1 MFKKL
6 AHHWG
11 LTQGVL
17 FPALKTRYEF
27 PVETERHRRLITL
40 IETLRVDRF
49 IQTYYGCV
57 GRPLKDRSTIAHVFL
72 AKAVYN
78 ITDTKFMR
86 ELLRTDYTLRRIC
99 GFINLRSIPSEA
111 TFSRA
116 FAEFA
121 QTELPQRIHE
131 SLIKEHYQEEIVYHS
146 SRDATAIEARESV
159 KIEAVEASQEVN
171 KTIQVK
177 KKRGRPKKG
186 EERIQEKPL
195 RRLEKQPSM
204 ALSHMLDDLPKGCDI
219 GTKKNSKGFKI
230 SWKGYKLHI
239 DVGDGD
245 IPLSAVLTSASVH
258 DSQVAIPLSTMTSAR
273 AKVCY
278 ELMDAAY
285 DAHEIRGF
293 IRSKGRVDL
302 IDFNHRSPND
312 TRKFENFEAERYK
325 QRNSAERVNSLLKD
339 NYAGCGFHVRGHS
352 KIAAHLLFSITCI
365 AAEQMLRLISTIST

>member
-6 AHHWG
+6 SHHWG

-17 FPALKTRYEF
+17 FSALKTRYEF

-40 IETLRVDRF
+40 IEVLRVERF
-49 IQTYYGCV
+49 IQTYYGSV
-57 GRPLKDRSTIAHVFL
+57 GRPLKDRAAIAHVFL

-86 ELLRTDYTLRRIC
+86 ELLMTDYTLRRIC
-99 GFINLRSIPSEA
+99 GFINRRSLPSEA

-116 FAEFA
+116 FAEFSR
-121 QTELPQRIHE
+121 TELPQRIHE
-131 SLIKEHYQEEIVYHS
+131 SLIKEHYQEEVIYHA
-146 SRDATAIEARESV
+146 SRDATAIEARESL
-159 KIEAVEASQEVN
+159 KKDAIERTQVCE
-171 KTIQVK
+171 KTIKVK

-186 EERIQEKPL
+186 EERIQEKKF

-204 ALSHMLDDLPKGCDI
+204 TLSQMLDDLPKGCDI

-239 DVGDGD
+239 DVADGD

-258 DSQVAIPLSTMTSAR
+258 DSQVAIPLSTITNAR
-273 AKVCY
+273 AEVCY

-285 DAHEIRGF
+285 DAKEIRDF
-293 IRSKGRVDL
+293 IQSKGHVDL
-302 IDFNHRSPND
+302 IDFNHRGPND
-312 TRKFENFEAERYK
+312 TRKFEDFEAERYK

-339 NYAGCGFHVRGHS
+339 NYAGCDFHVRGHS

-365 AAEQMLRLISTIST
+365 AAEQMLRLVSTIGT

>member
-40 IETLRVDRF
+40 IETLRVDHF

-72 AKAVYN
+72 AKAIYN

-111 TFSRA
+111 PFSRA

-131 SLIKEHYQEEIVYHS
+131 KLIKEHYQGEIVYHS

-159 KIEAVEASQEVN
+159 KIEAVEASQEIN

-177 KKRGRPKKG
+177 KIKR
-186 EERIQEKPL
+186 
-195 RRLEKQPSM
+195 
-204 ALSHMLDDLPKGCDI
+204 
-219 GTKKNSKGFKI
+219 
-230 SWKGYKLHI
+230 
-239 DVGDGD
+239 
-245 IPLSAVLTSASVH
+245 AS
-258 DSQVAIPLSTMTSAR
+258 QKR
-273 AKVCY
+273 
-278 ELMDAAY
+278 
-285 DAHEIRGF
+285 
-293 IRSKGRVDL
+293 
-302 IDFNHRSPND
+302 
-312 TRKFENFEAERYK
+312 
-325 QRNSAERVNSLLKD
+325 
-339 NYAGCGFHVRGHS
+339 
-352 KIAAHLLFSITCI
+352 
-365 AAEQMLRLISTIST
+365 